1 MNKYLGPVSSPNCNT
16 SQLNL
21 IYLWFE
27 SQSSQPFFYWL
38 NVGDGKET
46 NLEICLRTVLQSQC
60 IKYLGPVSSKPSPN
74 SIYLHHIRCIIK
86 FIHISDC
93 VIFVFECFGK
103 KEKPMK

>member
-60 IKYLGPVSSKPSPN
+60 IKYLGPGHLTTALYCYKFLN
-74 SIYLHHIRCIIK
+74 RIK
-86 FIHISDC
+86 
-93 VIFVFECFGK
+93 
-103 KEKPMK
+103 